1 MILLSIM
8 FVLTACENL
17 EEIGSLA
24 TGQIILTEEDYRQFT
39 IDYFE
44 DRGYTC
50 YLSSNSCSQVISGD
64 VDEPGD
70 ISSTIRTYDFNKME
84 YKFSLLIV
92 AGYGNIIQED
102 TINLKTGN
110 VSVSDQYYDLF
121 NGLYNIG
128 VAQKNM
134 FTGQF
139 EYSIDKSPQLFTT
152 HTEQSL
158 RNEITSLES
167 TMTTMIRYVYD
178 MELNEFLN
186 SEFN

>member
-1 MILLSIM
+1 M
-8 FVLTACENL
+8 
-17 EEIGSLA
+17 
-24 TGQIILTEEDYRQFT
+24 
-39 IDYFE
+39 
-44 DRGYTC
+44 
-50 YLSSNSCSQVISGD
+50 
-64 VDEPGD
+64 
-70 ISSTIRTYDFNKME
+70 
-84 YKFSLLIV
+84 
-92 AGYGNIIQED
+92 
-102 TINLKTGN
+102 
-110 VSVSDQYYDLF
+110 SVSDQYYDLF

-186 SEFN
+186 SEFNK